1 MVSALAV
8 GLVMLVWSGAAMAQN
23 AYISNQTS
31 NSVSV
36 INTATNAVVATVV
49 VGTNPF
55 GVAVTP
61 DGTRAYVANTSSSSN
76 SVSVI
81 NTATN
86 TVVATV
92 AVGNNPTA
100 LGNFIG
106 PVPPVPVPTLSEWAM
121 ILFGLALTGGA
132 AVMIQRRKM
141 MV

>member
-23 AYISNQTS
+23 AYISNQGS

-36 INTATNAVVATVV
+36 INTATNAVVATVG
-49 VGTNPF
+49 VGTNPS

-61 DGTRAYVANTSSSSN
+61 DGTRAYVANTGSN

-86 TVVATV
+86 AVVATV
-92 AVGNNPTA
+92 AVGNLPIA
-100 LGNFIG
+100 FGKFIG
-106 PVPPVPVPTLSEWAM
+106 PVPPGPVPTLSEWAM
-121 ILFGLALTGGA
+121 ILFGLALAGGA

-141 MV
+141 MA